1 MRLNVYTASI
11 LLILLLVASSIE
23 SSIVFSINTSM
34 SSNDILPIY
43 RFEEL
48 DKVYERILVEKAF
61 GRKAR
66 LSVEL
71 IDHREYVLDNGVRVI
86 SDKHGCFT
94 IIGPYKEYE
103 KYENV
108 TDDLVREI
116 VSRINETLVEV
127 SKGTMVIS
135 GYVVNEYGVYW
146 SEGSIIKRLDNGTLV
161 STPISEV
168 YHYSVR
174 VDLKYL
180 VNGVE
185 VMPTPYIIVDYEGD
199 IIGGGFLLSKLM
211 KLGEANIVPRSEAY
225 KKLYD
230 YASEK
235 YGKTLSFNISRL
247 IYMYFPGKTLVGK
260 PVLAPGYYALAT
272 YSNALITLSYLYLE
286 EKPKII
292 ERETIH
298 LSPGSGGNI
307 MIQSNDKKDSLYMV
321 LDTAIY
327 VLIIVVATLN
337 IIYILR
343 MKKRVK
349 MR

>member
-11 LLILLLVASSIE
+11 LLILLLASSIE

-43 RFEEL
+43 GFEEL

-94 IIGPYKEYE
+94 IIGPYREYE

-116 VSRINETLVEV
+116 VFRINETLLEV

-146 SEGSIIKRLDNGTLV
+146 SEGSIVKRLDNGTLV

-185 VMPTPYIIVDYEGD
+185 LMPTPYIIVDYEGD

-211 KLGEANIVPRSEAY
+211 KLGETKIVPRSEAY

-235 YGKTLSFNISRL
+235 YGKPLSFNISRL

-272 YSNALITLSYLYLE
+272 YSNALITLSYIYQE
-286 EKPKII
+286 EKPEIVEGKAV
-292 ERETIH
+292 H
-298 LSPGSGGNI
+298 LSPKSGGNI
-307 MIQSNDKKDSLYMV
+307 VISLMIKEILF
-321 LDTAIY
+321 TWC
-327 VLIIVVATLN
+327 LIQLFM
-337 IIYILR
+337 Y
-343 MKKRVK
+343 
-349 MR
+349 